1 MIAPAPAAAAPSP
14 AVPAAVG
21 LPATPVHPE
30 LLGYSVRGR
39 RIIVR
44 VVGDRGAAR
53 RILVVGCVH
62 GDEPGGE
69 AITRRLRTTR
79 PPQGTAWWVL
89 DEANPDGCRAHT
101 RQNAR
106 GVDLNRNSPWQWRR
120 RGRPGTAFYSGPRP
134 LSEPESR
141 VINTLVRRVR
151 PAVSVWFHQQ
161 AGLVDSSSGGSIAVE
176 RRYAARVG
184 LPLRDYGVFRGSI
197 TAWQDSVF
205 PQDTAFVVEL
215 PAGAPSRTAVARH
228 VAAIT
233 ALSSAG
239 TGADLTRGGGTRA
252 RSAARRSGTTGRRP
266 RPGPVRQR

>member
-1 MIAPAPAAAAPSP
+1 MIAPAPPAVAPVFPAPAASIAAAGIA
-14 AVPAAVG
+14 
-21 LPATPVHPE
+21 VHPE
-30 LLGYSVRGR
+30 VLGHSVRGR

-44 VVGDRGAAR
+44 VVGDRDAAR

-69 AITRRLRTTR
+69 AITRRLRATR

-101 RQNAR
+101 RQNAH
-106 GVDLNRNSPWQWRR
+106 GVDLNRNSPWRWRR
-120 RGRPGTAFYSGPRP
+120 RGHPGTAFYSGPRP

-141 VINTLVRRVR
+141 VINTLVRRIR
-151 PAVSVWFHQQ
+151 PAVSVWFHQH
-161 AGLVDSSSGGSIAVE
+161 AALVDSSSGGSVAVE

-197 TAWQDSVF
+197 TTWQDSVF

-215 PAGAPSRTAVARH
+215 PAGAPSRAAVARH

-233 ALSSAG
+233 ALSAG
-239 TGADLTRGGGTRA
+239 SR
-252 RSAARRSGTTGRRP
+252 
-266 RPGPVRQR
+266 